1 MSLNQSPSFGRTP
14 SNKKPIRSCI
24 MITLY
29 GGPSQIDTWDMKP
42 DAPIEIRGE
51 YQPIRTGI
59 PGRRVCEH
67 LPQFARILDRLAIVR
82 SVHHNL
88 GNHNTA
94 MYETLVGRPSTRGG
108 TLLPPSRMQD
118 FPGYGA
124 AISQLTASGFLPP
137 TKHPKINIAL
147 PHVMRNGNDLAG
159 QNAGFL
165 GAAHDP
171 LQIVDDPNQAAFR
184 LRNLEPPPGMA
195 NQRSKHRQDLL
206 RSVEEGNITGI
217 AGSNLS
223 DFHQRAFELLGSD
236 SVRKAFE
243 ITKEPSSTRER
254 YGRHKLGQSM
264 LLARRL
270 VESGVRFVNVN
281 DGILNGQDHNW
292 DSHLKIF
299 PRHRE
304 LLPPFD
310 QAFSALITDLERT
323 GLLESTLVIVTG
335 EFGRSPRIN
344 KNAGRDHW
352 PSCYSVLLAGGGA
365 EGGATYGSSD
375 RIGAYPD
382 SNPITPGDIAATLFW
397 RFGIDPDLE
406 ITDPLGRPFPVATG
420 QPIRALFPGVS

>member
-1 MSLNQSPSFGRTP
+1 
-14 SNKKPIRSCI
+14 

-184 LRNLEPPPGMA
+184 LRNLEPPPGSA
-195 NQRSKHRQDLL
+195 PLK
-206 RSVEEGNITGI
+206 
-217 AGSNLS
+217 
-223 DFHQRAFELLGSD
+223 
-236 SVRKAFE
+236 KATLPALPVPTSPTF
-243 ITKEPSSTRER
+243 TNAP
-254 YGRHKLGQSM
+254 
-264 LLARRL
+264 
-270 VESGVRFVNVN
+270 
-281 DGILNGQDHNW
+281 LN
-292 DSHLKIF
+292 
-299 PRHRE
+299 
-304 LLPPFD
+304 
-310 QAFSALITDLERT
+310 FSAAIPFAKP
-323 GLLESTLVIVTG
+323 S
-335 EFGRSPRIN
+335 RSPRNPVPPVNATDVIN
-344 KNAGRDHW
+344 LAKACSW
-352 PSCYSVLLAGGGA
+352 PDAW
-365 EGGATYGSSD
+365 
-375 RIGAYPD
+375 
-382 SNPITPGDIAATLFW
+382 SNPASASST
-397 RFGIDPDLE
+397 
-406 ITDPLGRPFPVATG
+406 
-420 QPIRALFPGVS
+420 